1 MLSLTSPT
9 APRPSGGPRGHPCT
23 GAQPPPPRPPL
34 PCCPGRG
41 RRSPFAPERLPA
53 GRSQKVGRAV
63 GDPQSGAWQHLLLCG
78 QCVPGTSAC
87 SPEPATPQAP
97 SEGPV
102 RPTSPGPLTTSPPAA
117 FPVQCPRGLC
127 LPPTVPHLFL
137 SRLCPRQAPADP
149 RPGVGSQ
156 APPTAPGSVPAPSCQ
171 ALPSPQAKH
180 PPA

>member
-23 GAQPPPPRPPL
+23 GAQPPLPRPPL

-97 SEGPV
+97 SEGPGTAHESRAPHHQPACCFS
-102 RPTSPGPLTTSPPAA
+102 RPMSPGPLPATH
-117 FPVQCPRGLC
+117 G
-127 LPPTVPHLFL
+127 
-137 SRLCPRQAPADP
+137 
-149 RPGVGSQ
+149 
-156 APPTAPGSVPAPSCQ
+156 APPLPVSALPAPGSSRPSAGRWLPGPSHSSRVCPCPLLPGPALAPG
-171 ALPSPQAKH
+171 
-180 PPA
+180 